1 MMINKTFPSID
12 QNYWLKSLDTTCL
25 ELTNQISINVP
36 KAFKQTHI
44 IAWVKNFGYSSN
56 LKFNIPTLPANFI
69 CLFAALL
76 IDIRILVIIN
86 D

>member
-56 LKFNIPTLPANFI
+56 LKFNIPSLPAN
-69 CLFAALL
+69 FAALL